1 MGFIFSILFFGFSC
15 YGCPWGKM
23 TFKEFFARFRVI
35 VVSKDKNN
43 FPKHTLSP
51 SRSKFRSNGEYLS
64 IVTISSQMSICDVWR
79 ELNSTYHVTM
89 RRSSSCSNYA
99 PSFDL
104 YVVIK
109 LAFRT
114 ESIKGHIVMKSVTPS
129 PEWGRELRSH
139 WASIHVL
146 GARNLLYMFVSCN
159 TDHPG
164 HGRRLSSVTQHHL
177 SENASVDNDEDNEE
191 IWFAERYVES
201 S

>member
-1 MGFIFSILFFGFSC
+1 MTSSLKIRQLHTNLVFNYRLFFG
-15 YGCPWGKM
+15 K
-23 TFKEFFARFRVI
+23 
-35 VVSKDKNN
+35 
-43 FPKHTLSP
+43 FPHTCFEYVFGMKQVGVEIS
-51 SRSKFRSNGEYLS
+51 SEGECSSSTYR
-64 IVTISSQMSICDVWR
+64 VTI
-79 ELNSTYHVTM
+79 

-114 ESIKGHIVMKSVTPS
+114 ESIEGHIVMKSVTPS

-177 SENASVDNDEDNEE
+177 SENASVDNDEDDEE
-191 IWFAERYVES
+191 IWLAERYFES